1 MSLRDII
8 DFSTFTDLSTA
19 FDLYSNSIR
28 RAFSYDSYGNKT
40 KFRAVVLT
48 NPIPVSPSDLQYFT
62 GTPENKTSKKFDRYV
77 YRARILGANSPHEFL
92 PNPCDATYAIDPDQA
107 LKVIEMH
114 TLFISD
120 VEFGTAES
128 LPRINTVV
136 EVELEKN
143 TFGYNLQYGK
153 HIKVSYN
160 DDKPAT
166 GTTVSCDSLK
176 SVMENASGS
185 PSGGSYTGPVTVGDN
200 LTDRGVS
207 YTKHFDETAPALH
220 YPANGPTTSQFGNRF
235 IFNKWSFHTGIDISN
250 VVGTEIR
257 AALDGVVTI
266 AFPAGATCKDLN
278 EGGDNKCT
286 GGAGNFIMIKHAGGK
301 YVTKYMHIQEGGF
314 LVKKGDTVKKG
325 QPIARMG
332 NTGSSTGSH
341 LHFEYRKWGGRGGQF
356 GPTLNPSF
364 HFEETFED
372 SKDKKNIEKSTGIL
386 QAEKTEV
393 AEPKE
398 AVGSQGV
405 QETEPTG
412 AETSTTPEE
421 AA

>member
-1 MSLRDII
+1 MSIKDNI

-28 RAFSYDSYGNKT
+28 RAFSYDSYGGKT
-40 KFRAVVLT
+40 KFQAVVLT
-48 NPIPVSPSDLQYFT
+48 NPIPVSPDDLKFFT
-62 GTPENKTSKKFDRYV
+62 GNGEASSKISQYV
-77 YRARILGANSPHEFL
+77 YRARIIGDNSPHSFL
-92 PNPCDATYAIDPDQA
+92 PDPCSTTFAANPTQA
-107 LKVIEMH
+107 LKIIEMH
-114 TLFISD
+114 TLFVSNI
-120 VEFGTAES
+120 EFGNAQS
-128 LPRINTVV
+128 LPKINSIV

-153 HIKVSYN
+153 HIKVAN
-160 DDKPAT
+160 QPAKSNT
-166 GTTVSCDSLK
+166 KTSTDCDSLK
-176 SVMENASGS
+176 SIVQKATSGSPSGGS

-207 YTKHFDETAPALH
+207 YTEHFDETAPALH

-235 IFNKWSFHTGIDISN
+235 IFGKWSFHTGIDISN

-257 AALDGVVTI
+257 AALDGVVMY
-266 AFPAGATCKDLN
+266 AVPAGATCKDLN
-278 EGGDNKCT
+278 EGGDRKCT

-301 YVTKYMHIQEGGF
+301 YITKYMHIQEGGF
-314 LVKKGDTVKKG
+314 LVKKGETVKKG

-341 LHFEYRKWGGRGGQF
+341 LHFEYRKGATQF

-372 SKDKKNIEKSTGIL
+372 SKNKKNIEKSTGIL

-412 AETSTTPEE
+412 AETSPTPT
-421 AA
+421 

>member
-8 DFSTFTDLSTA
+8 DFSTFTDPSTA
-19 FDLYSNSIR
+19 SDLYSNSIR

-62 GTPENKTSKKFDRYV
+62 GTPESKTSKKFDRYV

-160 DDKPAT
+160 DDKPST
-166 GTTVSCDSLK
+166 STSVSCDSIK
-176 SVMENASGS
+176 SIMDSA
-185 PSGGSYTGPVTVGDN
+185 TGIVTIGDN

-207 YTKHFDETAPALH
+207 YTQHFDENAQPILQPAQ
-220 YPANGPTTSQFGNRF
+220 GRISSQFGNR
-235 IFNKWSFHTGIDISN
+235 IHPIRKTLQFHAGVDIAN
-250 VVGTEIR
+250 AQGTPIL
-257 AALDGVVTI
+257 AALAGKVIKAKGGCKKGDG
-266 AFPAGATCKDLN
+266 GCGDKGGGN
-278 EGGDNKCT
+278 E
-286 GGAGNFIMIKHAGGK
+286 IKLEHSDGSTTRYLHLYELKVA
-301 YVTKYMHIQEGGF
+301 
-314 LVKKGDTVKKG
+314 KGDTVTKG
-325 QPIARMG
+325 QEIALMG
-332 NTGSSTGSH
+332 TTGGSTGPH
-341 LHFEYRKWGGRGGQF
+341 LHFEYKKGKL
-356 GPTLNPSF
+356 LNPEY
-364 HFEETFED
+364 HFEGNFEE
-372 SKDKKNIEKSTGIL
+372 SKKKKAQEISTGKL
-386 QAEKTEV
+386 QAEKSEV
-393 AEPKE
+393 SEPLE
-398 AVGSQGV
+398 S
-405 QETEPTG
+405 
-412 AETSTTPEE
+412 EE
-421 AA
+421 ATQES

>member
-48 NPIPVSPSDLQYFT
+48 NPIPVSPSDLKYFT
-62 GTPENKTSKKFDRYV
+62 GTPEDKTSKKFDRYV

-160 DDKPAT
+160 DDKPST
-166 GTTVSCDSLK
+166 STSVSCDSIK
-176 SVMENASGS
+176 SIMDSAAGVSALGSTTASTDGKPGNYDKPPFTKCS
-185 PSGGSYTGPVTVGDN
+185 PSAYPSLEERARKWTKPTEEERIAAVKKVAPEQQIAATMLTIMSLEQPVSVGMPDYNPAGIQGDN
-200 LTDRGVS
+200 RRWNEKVNSVVAYQTCIRDHEKYRIFLAFNTLEDGITAFKEALSPKGIPASTGDIDQDAYNLTKW
-207 YTKHFDETAPALH
+207 YYQNWNLAATDEEIKQLEKTGSFER
-220 YPANGPTTSQFGNRF
+220 NGTTYER
-235 IFNKWSFHTGIDISN
+235 SFKLT
-250 VVGTEIR
+250 R
-257 AALDGVVTI
+257 AT
-266 AFPAGATCKDLN
+266 F
-278 EGGDNKCT
+278 
-286 GGAGNFIMIKHAGGK
+286 
-301 YVTKYMHIQEGGF
+301 
-314 LVKKGDTVKKG
+314 KKGLEKFAT
-325 QPIARMG
+325 PP
-332 NTGSSTGSH
+332 SS
-341 LHFEYRKWGGRGGQF
+341 
-356 GPTLNPSF
+356 
-364 HFEETFED
+364 
-372 SKDKKNIEKSTGIL
+372 
-386 QAEKTEV
+386 
-393 AEPKE
+393 
-398 AVGSQGV
+398 
-405 QETEPTG
+405 
-412 AETSTTPEE
+412 
-421 AA
+421 